1 MAFFLYDYLRQKWGK
16 KGETTAA
23 HKEAKQRNSCEHRLQ
38 TDQTSS
44 TPPALSTSAVIQQN
58 DENDIGDD
66 SPLQQIVEKRQI
78 TDPISYDPSIPC
90 RVCEEEKK
98 AARRYRW
105 KLIAGLALPFAV
117 QGLDSTIIAGALPF
131 IASDFSK
138 SPFSAALEL

>member
-16 KGETTAA
+16 KGESTAA
-23 HKEAKQRNSCEHRLQ
+23 DKEAKRREPCEHELQ
-38 TDQTSS
+38 TDQSSS
-44 TPPALSTSAVIQQN
+44 TPPKLYTSARIQQN
-58 DENDIGDD
+58 DENGIGND
-66 SPLQQIVEKRQI
+66 SPLQQIVEKNQI
-78 TDPISYDPSIPC
+78 TDPINYYIPC
-90 RVCEEEKK
+90 EMCKEEKK

-138 SPFSAALEL
+138 SPFSAVLEP

>member
-1 MAFFLYDYLRQKWGK
+1 MCFYDYLRQKWGN

-23 HKEAKQRNSCEHRLQ
+23 RREARQRDPCEHELQ
-38 TDQTSS
+38 PGQSSS
-44 TPPALSTSAVIQQN
+44 TPPALSTSAGRQQN

-66 SPLQQIVEKRQI
+66 SPLQQIIEKSQI
-78 TDPISYDPSIPC
+78 TDPINFDPSIPC
-90 RVCEEEKK
+90 GVCEEEKK

-117 QGLDSTIIAGALPF
+117 QGLDSTIIAGAMPF

-138 SPFSAALEL
+138 SPFSAVLEP